1 MAYLYDMGSFILIA
15 CGIAAFFWFVS
26 WGLKKAALKINRRW
40 FLKWLLLAKTQRLL
54 NRDDRRLLGKRSQ
67 TGLLDADLK
76 AADHKFRS
84 DAHGAAVLSVGYDF
98 TFSITQNEPA
108 KQISCL
114 AVLING
120 EWCVNIHF
128 SSLAAFSVE
137 LSRIKDEF
145 FAVVEHEEGRKP
157 DYADG
162 FFPQQIYIG
171 LLSQAEAK
179 PEDLTL
185 ELLDAVFTEAK
196 MMLALQLSWG
206 CSGCSGVEYFR
217 LSNLKFEP
225 LLSA

>member
-1 MAYLYDMGSFILIA
+1 MDYLCDMGIFILIV
-15 CGIAAFFWFVS
+15 CCVCAFFLTIS

-54 NRDDRRLLGKRSQ
+54 NRDDRKALGKRSQ
-67 TGLLDADLK
+67 AGLLDADLK
-76 AADHKFRS
+76 AADHKFRA
-84 DAHGAAVLSVGYDF
+84 DDQGAVLSVGYEF
-98 TFSITQNEPA
+98 TYAASPNDPA
-108 KQISCL
+108 RQISCL
-114 AVLING
+114 GTLVNG
-120 EWCVNIHF
+120 EWCVTIHF
-128 SSLAAFSVE
+128 SCLAAFSAV

-145 FAVVEHEEGRKP
+145 FAVVEHEEGCKP

-179 PEDLTL
+179 PDDLTL
-185 ELLDAVFTEAK
+185 ELLDAIFTEAK

-206 CSGCSGVEYFR
+206 CNGCSGVEYFK

-225 LLSA
+225 LLS